1 MPIQQVSCDFKH
13 LSMPIHF
20 GPCRSHPCSRTTE
33 GAAVITGT
41 GWRRGGGPAT
51 WTRWSM
57 ARASASTLDGARTRK
72 AARTVLITPP
82 PGHYEPGAVGLHRRS
97 ERSDRR
103 AVSDRMAAW
112 RTSRTKNR
120 AGRRATG
127 TLKTK
132 SSRRP
137 GVPLPS
143 LHREAIPTRSSARKD
158 RETDDARPQ
167 APMLP
172 PLSTFEL
179 PWLKP
184 PYLTPPPALP
194 AVAPD
199 AEELI
204 LLRQFADEARLPYVC
219 PETAC
224 AKARRCR
231 ARRRPVAHRP
241 HFSYPPCLATVWE
254 DIYARTRAL
263 APAVAGSSISTPSS
277 GRGPGTAGGNA
288 RRRTAA

>member
-1 MPIQQVSCDFKH
+1 
-13 LSMPIHF
+13 
-20 GPCRSHPCSRTTE
+20 
-33 GAAVITGT
+33 
-41 GWRRGGGPAT
+41 
-51 WTRWSM
+51 
-57 ARASASTLDGARTRK
+57 
-72 AARTVLITPP
+72 
-82 PGHYEPGAVGLHRRS
+82 
-97 ERSDRR
+97 
-103 AVSDRMAAW
+103 
-112 RTSRTKNR
+112 
-120 AGRRATG
+120 
-127 TLKTK
+127 
-132 SSRRP
+132 
-137 GVPLPS
+137 
-143 LHREAIPTRSSARKD
+143 
-158 RETDDARPQ
+158 
-167 APMLP
+167 MLP

-194 AVAPD
+194 AAAPD

-254 DIYARTRAL
+254 DIYARTRAI

>member
-1 MPIQQVSCDFKH
+1 
-13 LSMPIHF
+13 
-20 GPCRSHPCSRTTE
+20 
-33 GAAVITGT
+33 
-41 GWRRGGGPAT
+41 
-51 WTRWSM
+51 
-57 ARASASTLDGARTRK
+57 
-72 AARTVLITPP
+72 
-82 PGHYEPGAVGLHRRS
+82 
-97 ERSDRR
+97 
-103 AVSDRMAAW
+103 
-112 RTSRTKNR
+112 
-120 AGRRATG
+120 
-127 TLKTK
+127 
-132 SSRRP
+132 
-137 GVPLPS
+137 
-143 LHREAIPTRSSARKD
+143 
-158 RETDDARPQ
+158 
-167 APMLP
+167 MLP

-231 ARRRPVAHRP
+231 ARRR
-241 HFSYPPCLATVWE
+241 FSYPPCLATVWE
-254 DIYARTRAL
+254 DIYARTRAI